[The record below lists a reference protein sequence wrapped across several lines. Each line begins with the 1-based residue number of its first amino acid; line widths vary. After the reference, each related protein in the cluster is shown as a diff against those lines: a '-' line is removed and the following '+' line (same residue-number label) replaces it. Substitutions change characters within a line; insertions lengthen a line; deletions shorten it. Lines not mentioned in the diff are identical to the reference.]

1 MPPTPLSALII
12 THRGGALLARGLAA
26 LRPQLGPQDTL
37 HVAVSN
43 VPGAADLSACD
54 AFGAEVLNLGENV
67 GFARAANH
75 GLAACA
81 RPLILLLND
90 DTAPLPGFVD
100 ALRAAASARPGLYQ
114 PRILLSDGSGRLDNT
129 GHGLFPDGFN
139 WARGR
144 EDHDSA
150 AYDLPGEVGA
160 CSGAAIL
167 VHRAVLDAIGP
178 FDEDLEAFGED
189 VDLSLRAR
197 RRGFPLVYV
206 PEARIVH
213 DLGATYGRYTPRK
226 VFLVERN
233 RVRAAIRS
241 LPMSAVLTMPAWT
254 ALRLGGLAAASASGR
269 GWSARVE
276 SGAKRAAL
284 RGLVAGVAAAPDALA
299 KRRADA
305 DHWAL
310 GEWAMWGHL
319 LKHRVRLRDVLR

>member
-1 MPPTPLSALII
+1 M
-12 THRGGALLARGLAA
+12 
-26 LRPQLGPQDTL
+26 L
-37 HVAVSN
+37 H
-43 VPGAADLSACD
+43 
-54 AFGAEVLNLGENV
+54 LGENV
-67 GFARAANH
+67 GFAKAANL

-81 RPLILLLND
+81 RALILLLND
-90 DTAPLPGFVD
+90 DTAPLPGFID
-100 ALRAAASARPGLYQ
+100 ALRAAAAAARWLYQ

-150 AYDLPGEVGA
+150 RPMTSPAEVGA
-160 CSGAAIL
+160 CSGAALL
-167 VHRAVLDAIGP
+167 VHRDVLDAIGP

-284 RGLVAGVAAAPDALA
+284 RGLFAGVAAAPDALA